1 MLGLMRAL
9 ALVAILLSAC
19 DTLNIQQYRVA
30 GGAHR
35 DASKVKRVLHDVAN
49 QTGLVDRTSTSRAAQ
64 TVVFYTQPDVQH
76 FRVDLGARALGNDII
91 VDLNGGF
98 GPARPE
104 FKQAEHLLTLALSSE
119 FGSRLAVMPPGPPSI
134 PVATQ

>member
-1 MLGLMRAL
+1 MLAKTRDNRRNCRLIHMLGLMRAL

-49 QTGLVDRTSTSRAAQ
+49 QTGLVDRTPLPSRA
-64 TVVFYTQPDVQH
+64 DS
-76 FRVDLGARALGNDII
+76 RVLRSRTFSTFASISARAHSETISS
-91 VDLNGGF
+91 
-98 GPARPE
+98 
-104 FKQAEHLLTLALSSE
+104 LT
-119 FGSRLAVMPPGPPSI
+119 
-134 PVATQ
+134 

>member
-1 MLGLMRAL
+1 MRAL
-9 ALVAILLSAC
+9 VLIAMFLSAC

-35 DASKVKRVLHDVAN
+35 DVAKVKRVLHDVAN
-49 QTGLVDRTSTSRAAQ
+49 QTGLVDRTSTSRAPR

-76 FRVDLGARALGNDII
+76 FRVDLGARILGDDVV

-104 FKQAEHLLTLALSSE
+104 FKQAAHLLTPALSGE
-119 FGSRLAVMPPGPPSI
+119 LGSRLTVMPLGTQSI
-134 PVATQ
+134 PVTTQ

>member
-1 MLGLMRAL
+1 MRAL
-9 ALVAILLSAC
+9 VFIALFLSAC

-35 DASKVKRVLHDVAN
+35 DSAKVKRVLRDVAS
-49 QTGLVDRTSTSRAAQ
+49 QTGLVDRTSTSRAPR
-64 TVVFYTQPDVQH
+64 TVVFYTQSDVQH
-76 FRVDLGARALGNDII
+76 FRVDLGARILGDDIV

-104 FKQAEHLLTLALSSE
+104 FKQAARLLTPALSSE
-119 FGSRLAVMPPGPPSI
+119 FGSRLTVMPPGTQSI
-134 PVATQ
+134 PVTTQ